1 MIDISA
7 LPSIIDELKS
17 KTISLSKELQDAAN
31 LIREYCR
38 EDKRPYCGIDA
49 VHLPSDIGPET
60 SELQPGDVISF
71 PALKNMRILAQKV
84 SPNSSY
90 SIFYVQAIKNG
101 HPANIKINDI
111 RYRPRTNENCISS
124 FQQKLLKLNLPDAL
138 KELSEKEISCVYLSI
153 DLLPVFDEKGVPKY
167 KCTRFVDGHPIMQHV
182 YKPKFVPF
190 ITKS

>member
-1 MIDISA
+1 MIDINA

-17 KTISLSKELQDAAN
+17 KTISISKELQDAAN

-38 EDKRPYCGIDA
+38 EDKRPYCGINA
-49 VHLPSDIGPET
+49 VHLPPDIGPET

-71 PALKNMRILAQKV
+71 PALEDMQILAQKV

-90 SIFYVQAIKNG
+90 NIFYVRAIKNG
-101 HPANIKINDI
+101 HPANIKIDDI

-124 FQQKLLKLNLPDAL
+124 FQQKLLKLDILDTL

-153 DLLPVFDEKGVPKY
+153 DFLPAFDEKGIPKY
-167 KCTRFVDGHPIMQHV
+167 KCTRVVDGYPIMQRV